1 MTGGGNRGTT
11 ARTSTAPSGDGGA
24 AAQGSQ
30 APAGQA
36 APAAD
41 SGDSGDPSSTTTYNG
56 IQDRDVAVNAGESIT
71 ARGVTI
77 TSAQLT
83 AGDATLGP
91 TACTSVTVQNSSGK
105 EIDFNLLE
113 FKLLSPSGAI
123 VNVGF
128 AGSTNI
134 LQSGTLIDGGSTSG
148 DAEQIE
154 VALDTLPD
162 AYRQIIFAVAIY
174 KGHERKQSFAGVRR
188 AHIRAVDGKGQEIC
202 RYNIGSDPANHA
214 CAMTFASVVR
224 GAGGW
229 NFNAIGEFHD
239 TDRFIDLLKR
249 YLPY

>member
-1 MTGGGNRGTT
+1 MAITLQKGQGVSLRKESGYDLSSLTVGLGWDI
-11 ARTSTAPSGDGGA
+11 APSTPAYDLDAVAFLLDGDGKVRNLGKLGA
-24 AAQGSQ
+24 NGRPTLEGGDVVFYKSLVH
-30 APAGQA
+30 PSGKVRL
-36 APAAD
+36 
-41 SGDSGDPSSTTTYNG
+41 SGDN
-56 IQDRDVAVNAGESIT
+56 
-71 ARGVTI
+71 
-77 TSAQLT
+77 
-83 AGDATLGP
+83 
-91 TACTSVTVQNSSGK
+91 
-105 EIDFNLLE
+105 
-113 FKLLSPSGAI
+113 
-123 VNVGF
+123 
-128 AGSTNI
+128 
-134 LQSGTLIDGGSTSG
+134 QSGSTSG

-162 AYRQIIFAVAIY
+162 AYRQIIFTVAIY

-202 RYNIGSDPANHA
+202 RYDIGSDPGNHA

>member
-1 MTGGGNRGTT
+1 MAITLQKGQGVSLRKESGYDLSRLTVGLGWDI
-11 ARTSTAPSGDGGA
+11 APSTPAYDLDAVAFLLDGDGKVRNLGKLGA
-24 AAQGSQ
+24 NGRPTLEGGDVVFYKSLVH
-30 APAGQA
+30 PSGKVRL
-36 APAAD
+36 
-41 SGDSGDPSSTTTYNG
+41 SGDN
-56 IQDRDVAVNAGESIT
+56 
-71 ARGVTI
+71 
-77 TSAQLT
+77 
-83 AGDATLGP
+83 
-91 TACTSVTVQNSSGK
+91 
-105 EIDFNLLE
+105 
-113 FKLLSPSGAI
+113 
-123 VNVGF
+123 
-128 AGSTNI
+128 
-134 LQSGTLIDGGSTSG
+134 QSGSTSG

-202 RYNIGSDPANHA
+202 RYDIGSDPANHA

-249 YLPY
+249 SLPY

>member
-1 MTGGGNRGTT
+1 MAINLQKGQGVSLRKESGYDLSRLTVGLGWDI
-11 ARTSTAPSGDGGA
+11 APSTPAYDLDAVAFLLDGDGKVRNLGKLGA
-24 AAQGSQ
+24 NGRPTLEGGDVVFYKSLVH
-30 APAGQA
+30 PSGKVRL
-36 APAAD
+36 
-41 SGDSGDPSSTTTYNG
+41 SGDN
-56 IQDRDVAVNAGESIT
+56 
-71 ARGVTI
+71 
-77 TSAQLT
+77 
-83 AGDATLGP
+83 
-91 TACTSVTVQNSSGK
+91 
-105 EIDFNLLE
+105 
-113 FKLLSPSGAI
+113 
-123 VNVGF
+123 
-128 AGSTNI
+128 
-134 LQSGTLIDGGSTSG
+134 QSGSTSG
-148 DAEQIE
+148 DAEQSE

-202 RYNIGSDPANHA
+202 RYDIGSDPGNHA

>member
-1 MTGGGNRGTT
+1 MAITLQKGQGVSLRKESGYDLSRLTVGLGWDI
-11 ARTSTAPSGDGGA
+11 APSTPAYDLDAVAFLLDGDGKVRNLGKLGA
-24 AAQGSQ
+24 NGRPTLEGGDVVFYKSLVH
-30 APAGQA
+30 PSGKVRL
-36 APAAD
+36 
-41 SGDSGDPSSTTTYNG
+41 SGDN
-56 IQDRDVAVNAGESIT
+56 
-71 ARGVTI
+71 
-77 TSAQLT
+77 
-83 AGDATLGP
+83 
-91 TACTSVTVQNSSGK
+91 
-105 EIDFNLLE
+105 
-113 FKLLSPSGAI
+113 
-123 VNVGF
+123 
-128 AGSTNI
+128 
-134 LQSGTLIDGGSTSG
+134 QSGSTSG

-202 RYNIGSDPANHA
+202 RYDIGSDSANHA

>member
-1 MTGGGNRGTT
+1 MAITLQKGQGVSLRKESGHDLSRLTVGLGWDI
-11 ARTSTAPSGDGGA
+11 APSSPAYDLDAVAFLLDEHGKVRSLGKAGANGRPTLEGGDIVFSNSLVHPSGKVRL
-24 AAQGSQ
+24 
-30 APAGQA
+30 
-36 APAAD
+36 
-41 SGDSGDPSSTTTYNG
+41 SGDN
-56 IQDRDVAVNAGESIT
+56 
-71 ARGVTI
+71 
-77 TSAQLT
+77 
-83 AGDATLGP
+83 
-91 TACTSVTVQNSSGK
+91 
-105 EIDFNLLE
+105 
-113 FKLLSPSGAI
+113 
-123 VNVGF
+123 
-128 AGSTNI
+128 
-134 LQSGTLIDGGSTSG
+134 QSGSVSG

-202 RYNIGSDPANHA
+202 RYDIGSDPSNHA

-224 GAGGW
+224 GASGW

>member
-1 MTGGGNRGTT
+1 MAINLQKGQGVSLRKESGYDLSRLTIGLGWDI
-11 ARTSTAPSGDGGA
+11 APSSPAYDLDAVAFLLDANGKVRNLGKTGANGRPTLEGGDVVFYNSLTHPSGKVRL
-24 AAQGSQ
+24 
-30 APAGQA
+30 
-36 APAAD
+36 
-41 SGDSGDPSSTTTYNG
+41 SGDN
-56 IQDRDVAVNAGESIT
+56 
-71 ARGVTI
+71 
-77 TSAQLT
+77 
-83 AGDATLGP
+83 
-91 TACTSVTVQNSSGK
+91 
-105 EIDFNLLE
+105 
-113 FKLLSPSGAI
+113 
-123 VNVGF
+123 
-128 AGSTNI
+128 
-134 LQSGTLIDGGSTSG
+134 QSGSTSG

-202 RYNIGSDPANHA
+202 RYDIGSDPANHA

-224 GAGGW
+224 GTNGW

>member
-1 MTGGGNRGTT
+1 MAITLQKGQGVSLRKESGYDLSRLTVGLGWDI
-11 ARTSTAPSGDGGA
+11 APSTPAYDLDAVAFLLDGDGKVRNLGKLGA
-24 AAQGSQ
+24 NGRPTLEGGDVVFYKSLVH
-30 APAGQA
+30 PSGKVRL
-36 APAAD
+36 
-41 SGDSGDPSSTTTYNG
+41 SGDN
-56 IQDRDVAVNAGESIT
+56 
-71 ARGVTI
+71 
-77 TSAQLT
+77 
-83 AGDATLGP
+83 
-91 TACTSVTVQNSSGK
+91 
-105 EIDFNLLE
+105 
-113 FKLLSPSGAI
+113 
-123 VNVGF
+123 
-128 AGSTNI
+128 
-134 LQSGTLIDGGSTSG
+134 QSGSTSG

-202 RYNIGSDPANHA
+202 RYDIGSDPANHA

-224 GAGGW
+224 GTNGW

>member
-1 MTGGGNRGTT
+1 MAITLQKGQGVSLRKESGYDLSRLTVGLGWDI
-11 ARTSTAPSGDGGA
+11 APSTPAYDLDAVAFLLDGDGKVRNLGKIGA
-24 AAQGSQ
+24 NGRPTLEGGDVVFYKSLVH
-30 APAGQA
+30 PSGKVRL
-36 APAAD
+36 
-41 SGDSGDPSSTTTYNG
+41 SGDN
-56 IQDRDVAVNAGESIT
+56 
-71 ARGVTI
+71 
-77 TSAQLT
+77 
-83 AGDATLGP
+83 
-91 TACTSVTVQNSSGK
+91 
-105 EIDFNLLE
+105 
-113 FKLLSPSGAI
+113 
-123 VNVGF
+123 
-128 AGSTNI
+128 
-134 LQSGTLIDGGSTSG
+134 QSGSTSG

-202 RYNIGSDPANHA
+202 RYDIGSDPANHA

-224 GAGGW
+224 GTNGW

>member
-1 MTGGGNRGTT
+1 MRL
-11 ARTSTAPSGDGGA
+11 SGD
-24 AAQGSQ
+24 
-30 APAGQA
+30 
-36 APAAD
+36 
-41 SGDSGDPSSTTTYNG
+41 N
-56 IQDRDVAVNAGESIT
+56 
-71 ARGVTI
+71 
-77 TSAQLT
+77 
-83 AGDATLGP
+83 
-91 TACTSVTVQNSSGK
+91 
-105 EIDFNLLE
+105 
-113 FKLLSPSGAI
+113 
-123 VNVGF
+123 
-128 AGSTNI
+128 
-134 LQSGTLIDGGSTSG
+134 QSGSTSG

-202 RYNIGSDPANHA
+202 RYDIGSDPANHA

-224 GAGGW
+224 GTNGW

>member
-1 MTGGGNRGTT
+1 MAITLQKGQGVSLRKESGYDLSRLTVGLGWDI
-11 ARTSTAPSGDGGA
+11 APSTPAYDLDAVAFLLDEHGKVRNLGKIGANGRPTLEGGDVVFYNALVHPSGKVRL
-24 AAQGSQ
+24 
-30 APAGQA
+30 
-36 APAAD
+36 
-41 SGDSGDPSSTTTYNG
+41 SGDN
-56 IQDRDVAVNAGESIT
+56 
-71 ARGVTI
+71 
-77 TSAQLT
+77 
-83 AGDATLGP
+83 
-91 TACTSVTVQNSSGK
+91 
-105 EIDFNLLE
+105 
-113 FKLLSPSGAI
+113 
-123 VNVGF
+123 
-128 AGSTNI
+128 
-134 LQSGTLIDGGSTSG
+134 QSGSTSG

-202 RYNIGSDPANHA
+202 RYDIGSDPANHA

>member
-1 MTGGGNRGTT
+1 MAITLQKGQGVSLRKESGYDLSRLTVGLGWDI
-11 ARTSTAPSGDGGA
+11 APSTPAYDLDAVAFLLDGDGKVRNLGKLGA
-24 AAQGSQ
+24 NGRPTLEGGDVVFYKSLVH
-30 APAGQA
+30 PSGKVRL
-36 APAAD
+36 
-41 SGDSGDPSSTTTYNG
+41 SGDN
-56 IQDRDVAVNAGESIT
+56 
-71 ARGVTI
+71 
-77 TSAQLT
+77 
-83 AGDATLGP
+83 
-91 TACTSVTVQNSSGK
+91 
-105 EIDFNLLE
+105 
-113 FKLLSPSGAI
+113 
-123 VNVGF
+123 
-128 AGSTNI
+128 
-134 LQSGTLIDGGSTSG
+134 QSGSTSG

-188 AHIRAVDGKGQEIC
+188 AHIRAVDGKGKEIC
-202 RYNIGSDPANHA
+202 RYDIGSDPANHA

>member
-1 MTGGGNRGTT
+1 MAITLQKGQGVSLRKESGYDLSRLTVGLGWDI
-11 ARTSTAPSGDGGA
+11 APSTPAYDLDAVAFLLDGDGKVRNLGKLGA
-24 AAQGSQ
+24 NGRPTLEGGDVVFYKSLIH
-30 APAGQA
+30 PSGKVRL
-36 APAAD
+36 
-41 SGDSGDPSSTTTYNG
+41 SGDN
-56 IQDRDVAVNAGESIT
+56 
-71 ARGVTI
+71 
-77 TSAQLT
+77 
-83 AGDATLGP
+83 
-91 TACTSVTVQNSSGK
+91 
-105 EIDFNLLE
+105 
-113 FKLLSPSGAI
+113 
-123 VNVGF
+123 
-128 AGSTNI
+128 
-134 LQSGTLIDGGSTSG
+134 QSGSTSG

-202 RYNIGSDPANHA
+202 RYDIGSDPANHA

-224 GAGGW
+224 GTNGW

>member
-1 MTGGGNRGTT
+1 MAITLQKGQGVSLRKESGYDLSRLTVGLGWDI
-11 ARTSTAPSGDGGA
+11 APSTPAYDLDAVAFLLDGDGKVRNLGKIGA
-24 AAQGSQ
+24 NGRPTLEGGDVVFYNALVHPSGKVRL
-30 APAGQA
+30 
-36 APAAD
+36 
-41 SGDSGDPSSTTTYNG
+41 SGDN
-56 IQDRDVAVNAGESIT
+56 
-71 ARGVTI
+71 
-77 TSAQLT
+77 
-83 AGDATLGP
+83 
-91 TACTSVTVQNSSGK
+91 
-105 EIDFNLLE
+105 
-113 FKLLSPSGAI
+113 
-123 VNVGF
+123 
-128 AGSTNI
+128 
-134 LQSGTLIDGGSTSG
+134 QSGSTSG

-202 RYNIGSDPANHA
+202 RYDIGSDPANHA

-224 GAGGW
+224 GTNGW

>member
-1 MTGGGNRGTT
+1 MAITLQKGQGVSLRKESGYDLSRLTVGLGWDI
-11 ARTSTAPSGDGGA
+11 APSTPAYDLDAVAFLLDGDGKVRNLGKLGA
-24 AAQGSQ
+24 NGRPTLEGGDVVFYKSLVH
-30 APAGQA
+30 PSGKVRL
-36 APAAD
+36 
-41 SGDSGDPSSTTTYNG
+41 SGDN
-56 IQDRDVAVNAGESIT
+56 
-71 ARGVTI
+71 
-77 TSAQLT
+77 
-83 AGDATLGP
+83 
-91 TACTSVTVQNSSGK
+91 
-105 EIDFNLLE
+105 
-113 FKLLSPSGAI
+113 
-123 VNVGF
+123 
-128 AGSTNI
+128 
-134 LQSGTLIDGGSTSG
+134 QSGSTSG

-224 GAGGW
+224 GTNGW

>member
-1 MTGGGNRGTT
+1 MAITLQKGQGVSLRKESGYDLSRLTVGLGWDI
-11 ARTSTAPSGDGGA
+11 APSTPAYDLDAVAFLLDEHGKVRNLGKIGANGRPTLEGGDVVFYKSLVHPSGKVRL
-24 AAQGSQ
+24 
-30 APAGQA
+30 
-36 APAAD
+36 
-41 SGDSGDPSSTTTYNG
+41 SGDN
-56 IQDRDVAVNAGESIT
+56 
-71 ARGVTI
+71 
-77 TSAQLT
+77 
-83 AGDATLGP
+83 
-91 TACTSVTVQNSSGK
+91 
-105 EIDFNLLE
+105 
-113 FKLLSPSGAI
+113 
-123 VNVGF
+123 
-128 AGSTNI
+128 
-134 LQSGTLIDGGSTSG
+134 QSGSTSG

-202 RYNIGSDPANHA
+202 RYDIGSDPANHA

>member
-1 MTGGGNRGTT
+1 MAITLQKGQGVSLRKESGYDLSRLTVGLGWDI
-11 ARTSTAPSGDGGA
+11 APSTPAYDLDAVAFLLDGDGKVRNLGKLGA
-24 AAQGSQ
+24 NGRPTLEGGDVVFYKSLVH
-30 APAGQA
+30 PSGKVRL
-36 APAAD
+36 
-41 SGDSGDPSSTTTYNG
+41 SGDN
-56 IQDRDVAVNAGESIT
+56 
-71 ARGVTI
+71 
-77 TSAQLT
+77 
-83 AGDATLGP
+83 
-91 TACTSVTVQNSSGK
+91 
-105 EIDFNLLE
+105 
-113 FKLLSPSGAI
+113 
-123 VNVGF
+123 
-128 AGSTNI
+128 
-134 LQSGTLIDGGSTSG
+134 QSGSTSG

-202 RYNIGSDPANHA
+202 RYDIGSDPGNHA

>member
-1 MTGGGNRGTT
+1 MAITLQKGQGVSLRKESGYDLSRLTVGLGWDI
-11 ARTSTAPSGDGGA
+11 APSTPAYDLDAVAFLLDGDGKVRNLGKLGA
-24 AAQGSQ
+24 NGRPTLEGGDVVFYKSLVH
-30 APAGQA
+30 PSGKVRL
-36 APAAD
+36 
-41 SGDSGDPSSTTTYNG
+41 SGDN
-56 IQDRDVAVNAGESIT
+56 
-71 ARGVTI
+71 
-77 TSAQLT
+77 
-83 AGDATLGP
+83 
-91 TACTSVTVQNSSGK
+91 
-105 EIDFNLLE
+105 
-113 FKLLSPSGAI
+113 
-123 VNVGF
+123 
-128 AGSTNI
+128 
-134 LQSGTLIDGGSTSG
+134 QSGSTSG

-202 RYNIGSDPANHA
+202 RYDSGSDPANHA

>member
-1 MTGGGNRGTT
+1 MAITLQKGQGVSLRKESGYDLSRLTVGLGWDI
-11 ARTSTAPSGDGGA
+11 APSTPAYDLDAVAFLLDGDGKVRNLGKIGTNGRPTLEGGDVVFYNA
-24 AAQGSQ
+24 LVHPSGKVRL
-30 APAGQA
+30 
-36 APAAD
+36 
-41 SGDSGDPSSTTTYNG
+41 SGDN
-56 IQDRDVAVNAGESIT
+56 
-71 ARGVTI
+71 
-77 TSAQLT
+77 
-83 AGDATLGP
+83 
-91 TACTSVTVQNSSGK
+91 
-105 EIDFNLLE
+105 
-113 FKLLSPSGAI
+113 
-123 VNVGF
+123 
-128 AGSTNI
+128 
-134 LQSGTLIDGGSTSG
+134 QSGSTSG

-202 RYNIGSDPANHA
+202 RYDIGSDPANHA